1 MKRKANRKN
10 RRHTLWV
17 ILFSVFLVGYST
29 LTLLQTFVLP
39 SNVVSAD
46 EVTQTTTATT
56 GTTTN
61 TTAEYSTTT
70 GDTTST
76 DTSSSSED
84 TSDTGTSDS
93 TDSTSSTDTATVT
106 DTSYEADGISIS
118 ITTERVDNTTVYIA
132 DIVLDDPSRL
142 LSGLADGSFGRNVT
156 ETTSEIAGEVGAI
169 LAINGDYYGSRN
181 DGYVMRNGYLYRS
194 TQSSDS
200 SQEDLVIYED
210 GTMDIISE
218 SDVTAEELQADGAVQ
233 IYSFGPGLV
242 EDGEITV
249 DSNDEVQRSQQSNP
263 RTAIGMIDVG
273 HYVMVVADGR
283 TSESTGLSLASL
295 ASVMQDLGC
304 TVAYNLDGGGSTT
317 MYFNGEVINNPTSN
331 GKTIKERSVSD
342 IVYVA

>member
-1 MKRKANRKN
+1 MKRKASRKN
-10 RRHTLWV
+10 TRHKLWAV
-17 ILFSVFLVGYST
+17 LFSVFLIGYT
-29 LTLLQTFVLP
+29 MLTLLQTFVLP

-46 EVTQTTTATT
+46 EITQTTATT
-56 GTTTN
+56 TGNTNVTATAGNTSSDGGT
-61 TTAEYSTTT
+61 S
-70 GDTTST
+70 S
-76 DTSSSSED
+76 DTSSSSD
-84 TSDTGTSDS
+84 TSAAESSDS
-93 TDSTSSTDTATVT
+93 ADSTSSTDTATVT
-106 DTSYEADGISIS
+106 DTSYEADGVSIS

-142 LSGLADGSFGRNVT
+142 MSGLANGSFGRNVT

-181 DGYVMRNGYLYRS
+181 SGYVMRNGYLYRS

-200 SQEDLVIYED
+200 GQEDLVIYED
-210 GTMDIISE
+210 GTMDIIQESE
-218 SDVTAEELQADGAVQ
+218 VTAEELEADGAVQ

-242 EDGEITV
+242 EDGEIAV
-249 DSNDEVQRSQQSNP
+249 DSGDEVQRAQQSNP

-283 TSESTGLSLASL
+283 TSESTGLSLSSL

>member
-1 MKRKANRKN
+1 MKRKASRKN
-10 RRHTLWV
+10 RRHKLWA
-17 ILFSVFLVGYST
+17 ILFSVFLAGYTT

-46 EVTQTTTATT
+46 EISQTTAT
-56 GTTTN
+56 GNTN
-61 TTAEYSTTT
+61 VTTTT
-70 GDTTST
+70 GNTSGDGET
-76 DTSSSSED
+76 SSGTSSSSSD
-84 TSDTGTSDS
+84 TSAAESSDT

-118 ITTERVDNTTVYIA
+118 ITTQRVDNTTVYVA

-142 LSGLADGSFGRNVT
+142 LSGLANGSFGRNVT
-156 ETTSEIAGEVGAI
+156 ETTSEIASDVGAI

-181 DGYVMRNGYLYRS
+181 NGYVMRNGYLYRT

-200 SQEDLVIYED
+200 GQEDLVIYED
-210 GTMDIISE
+210 GTMDIILE
-218 SDVTAEELQADGAVQ
+218 SDVTAEELEADGAVQ
-233 IYSFGPGLV
+233 IFSFGPGLV

-249 DSNDEVQRSQQSNP
+249 DSGDEVQRAQQSNP

-283 TSESTGLSLASL
+283 TSESAGLSLSSL